1 MRYSN
6 ADERSKLLAGVGI
19 PPPER
24 NLRCKGTRRLGML
37 VVAMVM
43 GALLYFGMGSS
54 PHFPCSEEDE
64 WKSEGWFPSRKYPWR
79 RNIFYGLLTILLH
92 SSGWDC

>member
-6 ADERSKLLAGVGI
+6 ADERSGLLAGVGI

-37 VVAMVM
+37 AVVMVM

-54 PHFPCSEEDE
+54 PHSPCSEDE
-64 WKSEGWFPSRKYPWR
+64 WKSEGWFPSREYPS
-79 RNIFYGLLTILLH
+79 NQPVDGKIF
-92 SSGWDC
+92 SMVC